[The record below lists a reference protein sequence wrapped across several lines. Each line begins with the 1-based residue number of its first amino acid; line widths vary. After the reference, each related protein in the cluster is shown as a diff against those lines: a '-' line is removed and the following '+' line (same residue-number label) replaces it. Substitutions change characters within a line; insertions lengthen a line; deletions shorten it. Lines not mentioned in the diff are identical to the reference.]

1 MARRSQRPGGV
12 TALSIFFMAGA
23 LISFIAGLSLLIP
36 GSFLEPLWRINPRGH
51 EGLVRIGSGA
61 VVLLFVASLS
71 CAAAA
76 GGLWRGKRWGHRVA
90 AILLAIN
97 LLSDIANGLLG
108 TELRALVGIPIA
120 LALIF
125 YLMSKGGRKYFD
137 SPS

>member
-71 CAAAA
+71 CGAAA

-125 YLMSKGGRKYFD
+125 YLMSKGVRKYFD